1 MGAWG
6 TPGIPQSDPLALS
19 FAAGLLIA
27 LLCPFAMLVPG
38 WGLAGP
44 AFNLCVQCA
53 MSFNFN
59 KALVRQPSR
68 SVVQGLS
75 TQTGPRPSFE
85 AIANEHAQY
94 VDALKSCGLAVEVL
108 PPLEAY
114 PDSIFVEDPA
124 LVFGE
129 AAILLRPGAPT
140 RQREANEIEPVL
152 RQRFRQVLSIQAGFA
167 DGGDMLLTAAGMFI
181 GLSSRTDRAGAAELA
196 RLLDQ
201 LGISSRI
208 VSTPANTLH
217 LKSDCSLIAE
227 DHVLCTA
234 ALGASPIFDGYRK
247 LIVPDGEQRA
257 ANALRLNDTILI
269 GEAFPLTADLLRRE
283 GYAVRTLPISGI
295 GKLDAGLSCMSLRW
309 ATTLS

>member
-1 MGAWG
+1 MIFKF
-6 TPGIPQSDPLALS
+6 TH
-19 FAAGLLIA
+19 
-27 LLCPFAMLVPG
+27 
-38 WGLAGP
+38 
-44 AFNLCVQCA
+44 
-53 MSFNFN
+53 
-59 KALVRQPSR
+59 ALVRTPSH
-68 SVVQGLS
+68 SVIQGLS
-75 TQTGPRPSFE
+75 TQSGPRPSFE
-85 AIANEHAQY
+85 AVASEHAQY
-94 VDALKSCGLAVEVL
+94 VDALKGCGLAVEVL

-140 RQREANEIEPVL
+140 RQGEANEIEPVL
-152 RQRFRQVLSIQAGFA
+152 RRRFRQVLNIQTGFA
-167 DGGDMLLTAAGMFI
+167 DGGDMLLTAAGMLI
-181 GLSSRTDRAGAAELA
+181 GLSSRTDQAGAAELA

-234 ALGASPIFDGYRK
+234 ALGASQIFDGYRK
-247 LIVPDGEQRA
+247 LIVPDSEKRA
-257 ANALRLNDTILI
+257 ANALRLNDTILV
-269 GEAFPLTADLLRRE
+269 GAEFPLTADLLRRE
-283 GYAVRTLPISGI
+283 GYAVRTLPIAGI

-309 ATTLS
+309 ATTPA

>member
-1 MGAWG
+1 MIFDF
-6 TPGIPQSDPLALS
+6 T
-19 FAAGLLIA
+19 
-27 LLCPFAMLVPG
+27 
-38 WGLAGP
+38 
-44 AFNLCVQCA
+44 N
-53 MSFNFN
+53 
-59 KALVRQPSR
+59 ALVRTPSR
-68 SVVQGLS
+68 SVTHGLS

-85 AIANEHAQY
+85 AIASEHAQY
-94 VDALKSCGLAVEVL
+94 VEALKSCGLAVEVL

-140 RQREANEIEPVL
+140 RQGEANETEPVL
-152 RQRFRQVLSIQAGFA
+152 RQRFRQVLNIQAGFA
-167 DGGDMLLTAAGMFI
+167 DGGDMLLTATGMLI
-181 GLSSRTDRAGAAELA
+181 GLSSRTDQAGAAELA

-201 LGISSRI
+201 LGIRSRI

-227 DHVLCTA
+227 DHILCTA
-234 ALGASPIFDGYRK
+234 ALGASQIFDGYQK
-247 LIVPDGEQRA
+247 LIVPDGEKRA
-257 ANALRLNDTILI
+257 ANSLRLNDTILV
-269 GEAFPLTADLLRRE
+269 GEEFPLTADLLRRE

-309 ATTLS
+309 ARPQA